1 MSLLPVN
8 ERNEMSEMGGMKPP
22 GNFNPVGLEV
32 ATSWL
37 KWSEQFEFYM
47 KATEKDTKGSDVQ
60 VAILLTLLGAEAM
73 DIYRSFDWVTAVDKD
88 DIVIVKAKFKAY
100 FTPRVNETYE
110 RYKFLKR
117 KQEQG
122 ETFECFLTDLNN
134 LVSSCG
140 YHVEEKSKVLRD
152 QIVMGVVSNVVREKL
167 LDHAALTLN
176 TAVDLCRSSEVTG
189 QLLMGMSATNESRP
203 VHAMK
208 HKGQGRRSTHTN
220 PYSDK
225 QVPKYNKKC
234 CKYCATTHEPRKC
247 PAWNRDCNRCGL
259 KNHYAKCCDN
269 FRKKDK
275 APVYT
280 VENNVST
287 DSIVFSV
294 KEKST
299 GKGWHAVLDIG
310 GRGLRAKI
318 DTGASCNVISINDYN
333 VLSKAQPTQCM
344 NKCNTK
350 LMSYGGHNLSVKGKV
365 TYTAEYKRKYYPIE
379 FVIVN
384 ERAPALLGLETSIEL
399 GLVKRVNQV
408 DKEESVLEEFKD
420 VFQGLGRLKQKHSIK
435 LKPECEPVI
444 HPARRVPYRLQEQFE
459 KTLSDM
465 ERNEIIMKVT
475 EPTEW
480 VNPIVTVRKPS
491 GALRICLDPLE
502 LNKAIRRE
510 HYSIP
515 TPGEI
520 VAKLHG
526 AQYFSTLDATS
537 GFLQIPLD
545 DASSYVTTFATPSGR
560 YRFLRLPFG
569 IKSAPEVFHRT
580 IVEMFHDIEGVE
592 TYIDDILI
600 YAPTEEE
607 HDRRLRAVL
616 QRCRDANLTLNKD
629 KCVVKTQELKYLGHI
644 ISPDGVKADPAKV
657 AAIVDMPVPECKED
671 VRRFIGLIN
680 YLSKYC
686 PNLSSIAAPLRDLMK
701 KDVVWSWDSN
711 HQQAWLAV
719 KGLIKANVELKLFDP
734 TKPVVVTV
742 DASQRGIGA
751 ALLQQGE
758 PIEFASC
765 SMTETQQRYAQIEKE
780 FLAIQFGLNRFH
792 QYVYGQRVVVETDHM
807 PLLGIIKKP
816 ISQISPRLQR
826 MRLRIDPY
834 DYELVYR
841 PGSELVLADTLSR
854 ASMRDNDIDVN
865 DNEYVNTVYVE

>member
-1 MSLLPVN
+1 M
-8 ERNEMSEMGGMKPP
+8 
-22 GNFNPVGLEV
+22 
-32 ATSWL
+32 
-37 KWSEQFEFYM
+37 
-47 KATEKDTKGSDVQ
+47 
-60 VAILLTLLGAEAM
+60 
-73 DIYRSFDWVTAVDKD
+73 
-88 DIVIVKAKFKAY
+88 
-100 FTPRVNETYE
+100 
-110 RYKFLKR
+110 
-117 KQEQG
+117 
-122 ETFECFLTDLNN
+122 
-134 LVSSCG
+134 
-140 YHVEEKSKVLRD
+140 
-152 QIVMGVVSNVVREKL
+152 
-167 LDHAALTLN
+167 
-176 TAVDLCRSSEVTG
+176 
-189 QLLMGMSATNESRP
+189 
-203 VHAMK
+203 
-208 HKGQGRRSTHTN
+208 
-220 PYSDK
+220 
-225 QVPKYNKKC
+225 
-234 CKYCATTHEPRKC
+234 
-247 PAWNRDCNRCGL
+247 
-259 KNHYAKCCDN
+259 YA
-269 FRKKDK
+269 
-275 APVYT
+275 

-287 DSIVFSV
+287 YSIVFSV

-299 GKGWHAVLDIG
+299 SKGWHAVLDIG

-465 ERNEIIMKVT
+465 ERNEIITKVT
-475 EPTEW
+475 VPTEW

-515 TPGEI
+515 MPGEI
-520 VAKLHG
+520 VAKLLG

-616 QRCRDANLTLNKD
+616 QRCRDANLSLNKD
-629 KCVVKTQELKYLGHI
+629 KCVIKTQELKYLGHI

-657 AAIVDMPVPECKED
+657 AAIVDTPVPECKED

-701 KDVVWSWDSN
+701 KDVVWSWNSN

-719 KGLIKANVELKLFDP
+719 KGLIKANVELNCLIQP
-734 TKPVVVTV
+734 N
-742 DASQRGIGA
+742 
-751 ALLQQGE
+751 LL
-758 PIEFASC
+758 S
-765 SMTETQQRYAQIEKE
+765 
-780 FLAIQFGLNRFH
+780 
-792 QYVYGQRVVVETDHM
+792 
-807 PLLGIIKKP
+807 
-816 ISQISPRLQR
+816 
-826 MRLRIDPY
+826 
-834 DYELVYR
+834 
-841 PGSELVLADTLSR
+841 
-854 ASMRDNDIDVN
+854 
-865 DNEYVNTVYVE
+865 